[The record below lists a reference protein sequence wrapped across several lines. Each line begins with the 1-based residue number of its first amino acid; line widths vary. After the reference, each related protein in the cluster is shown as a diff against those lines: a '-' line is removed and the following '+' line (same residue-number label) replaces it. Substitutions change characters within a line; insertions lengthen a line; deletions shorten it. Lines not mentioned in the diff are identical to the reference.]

1 MHGQKYYNKPCGSF
15 GEISTFSL
23 YSNKFISSGEGGAI
37 CTNSKKIFKRFNEF
51 RNLSFGNKSRFLHNE
66 LSYNARMSNLQAA
79 VAYAQ
84 IFNLNKII
92 KKKYKIASYFNKVLS
107 KCKYI
112 EILPSKNKYS
122 KNIYWVYGIIVLK
135 KQKKNLVKFL
145 NSRGIETRD
154 FFTNMHNQPVIK
166 KLGLINKKD
175 SFPVSEKLEKNGIYL
190 PSGPNISL
198 KEINFIIKSIK
209 DFFINKYKDF

>member
-1 MHGQKYYNKPCGSF
+1 MGLWDYC
-15 GEISTFSL
+15 
-23 YSNKFISSGEGGAI
+23 
-37 CTNSKKIFKRFNEF
+37 
-51 RNLSFGNKSRFLHNE
+51 
-66 LSYNARMSNLQAA
+66 
-79 VAYAQ
+79 
-84 IFNLNKII
+84 I
-92 KKKYKIASYFNKVLS
+92 KEAK
-107 KCKYI
+107 
-112 EILPSKNKYS
+112 
-122 KNIYWVYGIIVLK
+122 
-135 KQKKNLVKFL
+135 KKNLVKFL